1 LIMNKIFDALKI
13 IFAKFFYILKE
24 MFHLVRK
31 EKLFFLIPIF
41 LILTLLAFLVF
52 YIGPTIIISFIYAGV

>member
-1 LIMNKIFDALKI
+1 MNKIFDALKI
-13 IFAKFFYILKE
+13 IFAKFFYILQE

>member
-1 LIMNKIFDALKI
+1 MNKIFDALKI